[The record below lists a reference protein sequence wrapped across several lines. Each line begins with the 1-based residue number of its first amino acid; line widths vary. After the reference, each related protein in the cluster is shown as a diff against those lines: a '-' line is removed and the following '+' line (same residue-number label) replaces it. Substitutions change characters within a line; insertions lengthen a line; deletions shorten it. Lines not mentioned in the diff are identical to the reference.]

1 MITFFIETL
10 SILIAM
16 FAGLFL
22 ITLSRSSRINLF
34 LFLFSAMLSIS
45 SFAILELTKIASL
58 INGIVYLIG
67 IGEGAIKYIL
77 PNFKNFYAKYDSS
90 YAEVLTAFF
99 IIICILNVVLPW
111 LGIET
116 PTDLQTVENMSIVAF
131 IGGALFGFIRILNLG
146 LSK

>member
-1 MITFFIETL
+1 
-10 SILIAM
+10 
-16 FAGLFL
+16 
-22 ITLSRSSRINLF
+22 
-34 LFLFSAMLSIS
+34 MLSIS